1 MKKIYNFFSLVLV
14 LFVSAGLT
22 PFVANA
28 QVQEAGELHIQSNN
42 DTVGLSLNIPA
53 GAYYF
58 TTGTYDVIDDVVDAK
73 LTLKDNGGNVIA
85 IADNNAGSDAIISD
99 VALQGGTYTVEY
111 IDKVG
116 GNGAVRDFGINY
128 FLVPIAIQN
137 AGQPGND
144 DLADAT
150 ELTLNTPVVDQS
162 NAYATYDAFG
172 GEGNLAGALSGEW
185 TETSTANSVWYKFTA
200 TAASAHAVKFSNLIN
215 RDNSLQVAVYGGANT
230 SFTDL
235 SLITTA
241 EFSADD
247 SLSVFCLT
255 EGTEYYVLVDG
266 EGIDSAS
273 FDIELVTYEIP
284 NTTLLLAALDTSVN
298 GNGVSCPSD
307 TIKYSFTAKL
317 VNAADSTS
325 IDPKFQAYI
334 DFLNLSINP
343 GTQSFDGVAEETF
356 VGITEGTYDVTS
368 TDVCGT
374 EKSASITF
382 VDTIPDP
389 VSIILSD
396 LKDADCLIN
405 GNGSVTV
412 DVEGGIQYLSAPAYG
427 ANYSYNSDVTADFST
442 LANYPGSSVGAPNY
456 TSLPIG
462 LYKIF
467 YEDACGTYDS
477 VQFIIDNPEYNLV
490 AVDSIGGANPNCAGS
505 ATGSLLLSAT
515 GGQLAGLDIEW
526 FYSATNDT
534 TALLTAVALVGED
547 NVLLDTISAGLY
559 MAIVADAC
567 ADSNAVNRDTVWMT
581 LVDPVFNDVDVT
593 IATVAPTTFDAID
606 GSATITR
613 IDGSGLDSVKWTFNG
628 NEVAAFENQLAIT
641 GLSQGT
647 YKATYKDNCLDTT
660 VVFQFNLFADLAN
673 DDVCNAITIAEGDSL
688 NRFTNIGSTIQTGE
702 ENFLMPVDPD
712 NGWSAENEV
721 QSSVWFKFVAPASGS
736 VTVDVKTIDFPF
748 ANQSFDPQVAVF
760 AGACTDIAALQLLSA
775 NDNSV
780 LSPGNNN
787 NSFQTV
793 SCLTAGT
800 EYYILVDGF
809 AGLGE
814 QGYFSIA
821 IEEQAV
827 ADVILTSTLSTIDCN
842 NPSASLEV
850 DKLTGVGVGDITIV
864 FDGDTLVFTGATE
877 TVTGIAPGTYELV
890 AYDDCGIADSKTIE
904 VEGFENRPF
913 VIDFTLNSPTC
924 PMGNDGSVDFTFDGG
939 ASVADYTFSVET
951 SAGASIISNVSVGL
965 TYSLMNLEA
974 GEYSATLN
982 DQCNNEKEFVFVLED
997 PTLDNVAIS
1006 FDVTQ
1011 PECNGATGDVAATL
1025 TGGSGIFYYNYGM
1038 DINNLDN
1045 GTSTRDT
1052 TGFDL
1057 TGLAAGTYYVFIRD
1071 YCIGDVIGNDT
1082 TLIDS
1087 FEVVDPNLDAVTIA
1101 VTKNNPT
1108 ANGLSDGGFSYAI
1121 SGGKLPYTA
1130 TVYYFTNN
1138 VKGDTIPAVAN
1149 EVSDLPAG
1157 SYRIEYKDDCAAGLT
1172 ATTVVLLDPPA
1183 NDILCNAVELT
1194 LGVSKTGDNSAATLT
1209 AVDADVTA
1217 PENNASCFE
1226 AGSWCGNDA
1235 ITAPLWYTFE
1245 VPASGSVI
1253 VEVES
1258 GVFDPQLAV
1267 YSGTDCA
1274 DGTSFT
1280 LLGASDDLSSTND
1293 DSRVTVS
1300 CLTPGATIYV
1310 LVDVNETPVANVRG
1324 QFTVTASNNNNG
1336 SLKVFDIIG
1345 NASNN
1350 VSADGTIDLDIIGG
1364 AAPYTIVWADN
1375 DKAPED
1381 RTGLAMGDYTVTVT
1395 DACGIVVTKTL
1406 TVGFN
1411 EREND
1416 RVCNATALLLNTNV
1430 TVSTEGAN
1438 ATVGEVSPSTNGSCT
1453 ASENFAWC
1461 GDDGVDNSVWYTF
1474 VAPANGEVT
1483 IDMCGG
1489 TNTFDTQLAVYEA
1502 TDCADFSTFDL
1513 IAANDDQDATTNC
1526 SKLVLTGL
1534 TSCTTYYVQVDS
1546 KGATGEA
1553 SMAITTTS
1561 TNDAGADATSTVCIY
1576 DNAFDIS
1583 TLVEAGIVTTGE
1595 FVDVDNTGALTGS
1608 IFDLAS
1614 LNATAGTEYTFN
1626 YLVGSKCNGEYVEV
1640 STAVFTITADNCVG
1654 VTETTNTVA
1663 VVYPNPASKEVFVKN
1678 ANADVVYILTVDGK
1692 EVARK
1697 NNASNVR
1704 FDVSNLA
1711 SGVYTVVAGSD
1722 KIRLVIQ

>member
-1 MKKIYNFFSLVLV
+1 MKKLYTFLSLFIAAIVLANAPAAAPVGFAPVTNSTDTANYNFTLNEASYIT
-14 LFVSAGLT
+14 VS
-22 PFVANA
+22 
-28 QVQEAGELHIQSNN
+28 
-42 DTVGLSLNIPA
+42 
-53 GAYYF
+53 
-58 TTGTYDVIDDVVDAK
+58 TYKSGSVDVIDAK
-73 LTLKDNGGNVIA
+73 LTLFDAAMNVIA
-85 IADNNAGSDAIISD
+85 IADNNAGMDAIIAD
-99 VALQGGTYTVEY
+99 VKLQAGNYVLEFV
-111 IDKVG
+111 DKADNNMSKTFQVKSSIVG
-116 GNGAVRDFGINY
+116 KTMFEANI
-128 FLVPIAIQN
+128 PS
-137 AGQPGND
+137 ND
-144 DLADAT
+144 DLVDAA
-150 ELTLNTPVVDQS
+150 ELTLNTPIVGES
-162 NAYATYDAFG
+162 NQYATFDG
-172 GEGNLAGALSGEW
+172 QNGEGNLAGALSGKW
-185 TETSTANSVWYKFTA
+185 LETSTANSVWYKFTA
-200 TAASAHAVKFSNLIN
+200 TAASAHAVKFSNIVNNDL
-215 RDNSLQVAVYGGANT
+215 LQVAVYGGANT

-235 SLITTA
+235 SLVTTA

-255 EGTEYYVLVDG
+255 AGNEYYVLVDG

-284 NTTLLLAALDTSVN
+284 NTTLLLTALDTSVN
-298 GNGVSCPSD
+298 VNGVSCPAD
-307 TIKYSFTAKL
+307 TIKYSFIAEL

-325 IDPKFQAYI
+325 IDSKFQAYI

-343 GTQSFDGVAEETF
+343 GTQSFDGVAKETF
-356 VGITEGTYDVTS
+356 VGITEGTYEVTA
-368 TDVCGT
+368 TDVCGD
-374 EKSASITF
+374 EKMASITF
-382 VDTIPDP
+382 TDTIPDE

-396 LKDADCLIN
+396 LKDASCIE
-405 GNGSVTV
+405 GEGSVTV
-412 DVEGGIQYLSAPAYG
+412 DVEGGIQYLLAPAYG
-427 ANYSYNSDVTADFST
+427 ANYSYNSDINADFAT
-442 LANYPGSSVGAPNY
+442 LTNYPGSSVGAPNY
-456 TSLPIG
+456 TGLDIG
-462 LYKIF
+462 IYKVF

-477 VQFIIDNPEYNLV
+477 VQFVIDNPEYNLV
-490 AVDSIGGANPNCAGS
+490 AADSIDGTNPNCAGS

-534 TALLTAVALVGED
+534 TALLTATALVGEN

-567 ADSNAVNRDTVWMT
+567 ADSAAINRDTVWMT

-673 DDVCNAITIAEGDSL
+673 DDICNAITIAEGDSL

-702 ENFLMPVDPD
+702 ESFVMPIDPD

-736 VTVDVKTIDFPF
+736 VTVDVKTTNFPF

-760 AGACTDIAALQLLSA
+760 AGACTDLAALQLLSA

-793 SCLTAGT
+793 SCLTPGT

-842 NPSASLEV
+842 NPSATLVV
-850 DKLTGVGVGDITIV
+850 DKLTGVGVGNITIV

-890 AYDDCGIADSKTIE
+890 AYDDCGIADSKTIV

-924 PMGNDGSVDFTFDGG
+924 PTGNDGSVDFTFDGG
-939 ASVADYTFSVET
+939 ASVGDYTFSVET
-951 SAGASIISNVSVGL
+951 SAGAPIITNVPVALS
-965 TYSLMNLEA
+965 YSLMNLEA

-982 DQCNNEKEFVFVLED
+982 DKCSNEKEFVFVLED

-1011 PECNGATGDVAATL
+1011 PECNGATGDVSATL

-1057 TGLAAGTYYVFIRD
+1057 TSLAAGTYYVFIRD
-1071 YCIGDVIGNDT
+1071 YCIGDVVGNDT

-1138 VKGDTIPAVAN
+1138 VKGDTIPATAN
-1149 EVSDLPAG
+1149 EVSGLPAG

-1194 LGVSKTGDNSAATLT
+1194 LGVTETGDNSAATLT
-1209 AVDADVTA
+1209 AVDSDVTA

-1235 ITAPLWYTFE
+1235 ITAPLWYTFV
-1245 VPASGSVI
+1245 VPASGSV
-1253 VEVES
+1253 VVDVKS
-1258 GVFDPQLAV
+1258 TDFDPQLAV

-1293 DSRVTVS
+1293 DSKVTVS
-1300 CLTPGATIYV
+1300 CLTPGSTIYV
-1310 LVDVNETPVANVRG
+1310 LVDVNETPVANRG
-1324 QFTVTASNNNNG
+1324 QFTVTAANNNNG

-1375 DKAPED
+1375 NKAPED
-1381 RTGLAMGDYTVTVT
+1381 RTGLTMGEYTVTVT

-1461 GDDGVDNSVWYTF
+1461 GNDGVDNSVWYTF

-1489 TNTFDTQLAVYEA
+1489 ANTFDTQLAVYEA

-1534 TSCTTYYVQVDS
+1534 TSCQTYFVQVDS

-1553 SMAITTTS
+1553 SMAITSTS
-1561 TNDAGADATSTVCIY
+1561 TNDAGADAASIACIY
-1576 DNAFDIS
+1576 DNAFDLS
-1583 TLVEAGIVTTGE
+1583 TLVEAGIVSTGE

-1614 LNATAGTEYTFN
+1614 LNATAGTVYTFN

-1654 VTETTNTVA
+1654 VTETTKTVA

-1678 ANADVVYILTVDGK
+1678 ANADVIYILTVDGK
-1692 EVARK
+1692 EVAKK
-1697 NNASNVR
+1697 NNSSNLS
-1704 FDVSNLA
+1704 FDVSNLT